1 MASRHLFFR
10 RRELDQDRTI
20 IRSISDLANRDVNYL
35 RTNLSAGKFPGGN
48 LSMLKSRTYSSM
60 MRAVTLPTIIALA
73 VLCLLLGAVLHVST
87 SRSDAFALAQ
97 QEKLIRLAVS
107 EARTTIAKDQ
117 EASTYWDDAVARV
130 HQRPLD
136 LAWID
141 NNLGVWFHTYY
152 KHDETYLLDTS
163 DRPIYAMQNGLR
175 GQPASFGGVSKE
187 VLPLAAKLRHA
198 LRTNYIAPEGS
209 VGQTIGTSA
218 ITMIGKRPAIISLKP
233 IVSETGT
240 IAQTP
245 GSEYLH
251 VSVRYLDRSFL
262 AQISSVYSID
272 RPAFSK
278 TKDLASVP
286 LVDGKGRTLG
296 FINWH
301 PFEPGEEVEDRMVP
315 ALFFALLTIGGLVG
329 WLLSRIW
336 RSRTELEASKVQ
348 AQHLAFHD
356 VLTGLPN
363 RALFEDRLDHALSRR
378 DNLVAV
384 LLLDLDRF
392 KNINDT
398 LGHQAGDALIRDF
411 GLRLSALLRGGD
423 TIARLGGDEFSI
435 IIEQGNRS
443 EIERLARRIV
453 EDVRRPFELLGTQAY
468 VGVSVGIA
476 LSQGKAIDRLE
487 LIRRADIALYCAK
500 DEGRDDYR
508 IFSHN
513 MDATVKLRS
522 AIEDELREALST
534 GKGLCVHYQPQVG
547 ANGNVIGL
555 EALVRWQ
562 HPKRGLVSPEQ
573 FVPVAEDTGLIVPLG
588 EWVLRQACLASR
600 RWPNLFI
607 AVNLSPVQFRS
618 AAFFDRLMR
627 LVRTTGADPTSLQ
640 LEVTERVLLDDD
652 DAVRQVLNKLRTAGF
667 TIVLDDF
674 GTGYS
679 SLSYLRKFEVD
690 KLKIDRSFVQ
700 HLGDASDS
708 AAIISAVLA
717 LGRAMGLAVAA
728 EGVETAEQQRFLMN
742 AGCKEMQG
750 YLFSEALPQDELAHL
765 LGPGNRPAAAA

>member
-1 MASRHLFFR
+1 
-10 RRELDQDRTI
+10 
-20 IRSISDLANRDVNYL
+20 
-35 RTNLSAGKFPGGN
+35 
-48 LSMLKSRTYSSM
+48 MLKSWTDSSM
-60 MRAVTLPTIIALA
+60 MRAVTLPTIVALA
-73 VLCLLLGAVLHVST
+73 LLSLLLGAVLHVST
-87 SRSDAFALAQ
+87 SRSDAFALGQ

-117 EASTYWDDAVARV
+117 EASTYWDDAVTRV

-141 NNLGVWFHTYY
+141 NNLGVWFYTYY

-163 DRPIYAMQNGLR
+163 DRPIYAMQNGIR
-175 GQPASFGGVSKE
+175 GQPASFDRVSKE
-187 VLPLAAKLRHA
+187 VLQLAATLRHA

-251 VSVRYLDRSFL
+251 VSIRFLDRSFL
-262 AQISSVYSID
+262 AQISSVYSIEK
-272 RPAFSK
+272 PAFST
-278 TKDLASVP
+278 TKDIASVP
-286 LVDGKGRTLG
+286 LVDGNGRTLG

-301 PFEPGEEVEDRMVP
+301 PFEPGDEVEDKMVP
-315 ALFFALLTIGGLVG
+315 ALFLALLTVGALLG

-411 GLRLSALLRGGD
+411 GLRLSALVRDGD
-423 TIARLGGDEFSI
+423 TIARLGGDEFAI
-435 IIEQGNRS
+435 IIEQGNRP

-476 LSQGKAIDRLE
+476 LSQGKVIDRLE

-522 AIEDELREALST
+522 AIEDELRDALST

-652 DAVRQVLNKLRTAGF
+652 DAVREVLNKLRGAGF

-728 EGVETAEQQRFLMN
+728 EGVETAEQQRFLMS

-765 LGPGNRPAAAA
+765 LGPCDRPAAAA